1 MKKITDKFFCAM
13 KNKNI
18 MVDEEVVKYGLE
30 IIFTKVLFAIIIVS
44 IGILTKCFLESI
56 IYTITFSLLRQYGG
70 GYHAKTKQKCFVLS
84 VLMLICAIF
93 IIKTAQSFD
102 VFIILEAVITLLSV
116 IYIITTAP
124 IDTPNKRLDADELR
138 IYGKRT
144 GITVCILVIILG
156 ICLYIKAY
164 RFSTAIMIGIIMEA
178 YLMLKGQINNKRT
191 EKGD

>member
-1 MKKITDKFFCAM
+1 MKKITDKIFCAM

-84 VLMLICAIF
+84 VLMLLCAIF

-102 VFIILEAVITLLSV
+102 VFIILEVVITFLSV

-124 IDTPNKRLDADELR
+124 IDTPSKRLDADELR

>member
-1 MKKITDKFFCAM
+1 MKKITDKIFCAM

-70 GYHAKTKQKCFVLS
+70 GYHAETKQKCFVLS

-93 IIKTAQSFD
+93 IIKKAQSCD
-102 VFIILEAVITLLSV
+102 VFIILEAVITFLSV

>member
-1 MKKITDKFFCAM
+1 MKKITDKIFCAM

-18 MVDEEVVKYGLE
+18 VVDEEVVKYGLE
-30 IIFTKVLFAIIIVS
+30 IISTKVLFAIIIVS

-70 GYHAKTKQKCFVLS
+70 GYHAETKQKCFVLS

-102 VFIILEAVITLLSV
+102 VFIILEVVITFLSV
-116 IYIITTAP
+116 IYIITIAP

-178 YLMLKGQINNKRT
+178 YLMLKGQINNKRI